1 MSLKALSDYTVYAK
15 YARYLPEKKR
25 RESWEEMVD
34 RVFQMHLNRFESAI
48 SKNEELK
55 ADILFAK
62 QQVKKKRVLGAQRIL
77 QFGGEP
83 ILKHNAKV
91 FNCSFGYLDRVK
103 AFQETMYL
111 LLCGC
116 GVGFSVQ
123 FKHIKKI
130 PNIATPT
137 KGIKVFNP
145 EDSIEG
151 WADCVGVLMS
161 SFFTKDA
168 TFPEYKGHEIKFNF
182 SNIRPEGTLIAGQFK
197 APGHKGLEQALE
209 KVREVIVNRLT
220 AGETKLHAI
229 DVYDIIMHFSNAVL
243 SGGVRRS
250 ATICLFSKTDKEMMG
265 AKTGNWFLTHPQRAR
280 SNNSV
285 LLVKD
290 DITKEEFSTI
300 IESTKQFGEPGFVFA
315 DSEDCG
321 YNPCFEKNTRIHTSK
336 GLIKIKDLYDT
347 CQEFNT
353 LTDNRVIKI
362 DDIDTFKY
370 GISTKPCTK
379 VALTQ
384 ENANIYKVTTGHGQ
398 TLEVTDN
405 HTFITMSG
413 RKQLKDVVIGD
424 KIMLPSGVGSFG
436 DKGSY
441 ELGLLLGLVVGDGTI
456 PTYNS
461 KDSARIVVWGE
472 DVDDISD
479 ILEMVNN
486 ITNHQHT
493 IFYGSQGDVSFASIE
508 SKKLMD
514 VFKDF
519 GITKESI
526 KKEVPEV
533 IWQGSRQTVTGY
545 IHGLI
550 YTDGS
555 VPKYKD
561 SSSISSFN
569 IGIDQANYK
578 LLQDIQNLMLNFG
591 IVSRV
596 YKLGHDTDYINNMKE
611 CLLPDGKGG
620 NKLYSCSRVSRL
632 VINRPN
638 MVTFETEIG
647 IYGRKGETLKKVLD
661 DRGRDC
667 YKPERFITTIDSVE
681 FSKIADVFCF
691 TEPQTNSTIANGVV
705 IGQCVEIGLYP
716 QTKDGRSGWQFCNLC
731 EINGKFCDTE
741 EKFIQACRAAAI
753 IGTLQAGYTDF
764 KYLSPETKE
773 ITDQEA
779 LLGCSIT
786 GIMDNPDILL
796 NPEIQ
801 RRGAKEIRKMNDK
814 IAKLIGIN
822 PAART
827 TCVKPA
833 GSTSC
838 VLGTASGI
846 HPHHAKRYIRRVQ
859 ANYLEYPLKKF
870 SEVNP
875 IAIEKSVW
883 SSSGTDMVISF
894 LCEVPKGA
902 VVKNNLRAV
911 ELLEKVKTTQ
921 QNWVEAGTNKEL
933 CLLQSLRHN
942 VSNTITVN
950 DDEWDE
956 VRDYIYNNKKWFA
969 GISLLSAAG
978 DLDYPQAP
986 FATVLNARE
995 IVDEYGDAAVFASGL
1010 IVDGLNA
1017 YKNNLWAA
1025 CDSVLG
1031 VGEKVKDFDFLIIPH
1046 EQSDDY
1052 KQWLKCDWNRR
1063 AKQFAD
1069 RYFNGN
1075 IRKASHCLK
1084 HVSLWKTW
1092 CDLQR
1097 EYKEIDWSLVV
1108 EEIETY
1114 VDATTLGAQACAG
1127 GACAI

>member
-48 SKNEELK
+48 SKNEDLK

-137 KGIKVFNP
+137 KGVKVFKP

-182 SNIRPEGTLIAGQFK
+182 SNIRPEGSLIAGQFK
-197 APGHKGLEQALE
+197 APGHKGLESALE

-265 AKTGNWFLTHPQRAR
+265 AKTGNWFVTHPQRAR

-321 YNPCFEKNTRIHTSK
+321 YNPC
-336 GLIKIKDLYDT
+336 
-347 CQEFNT
+347 
-353 LTDNRVIKI
+353 
-362 DDIDTFKY
+362 
-370 GISTKPCTK
+370 
-379 VALTQ
+379 
-384 ENANIYKVTTGHGQ
+384 
-398 TLEVTDN
+398 
-405 HTFITMSG
+405 
-413 RKQLKDVVIGD
+413 
-424 KIMLPSGVGSFG
+424 
-436 DKGSY
+436 
-441 ELGLLLGLVVGDGTI
+441 
-456 PTYNS
+456 
-461 KDSARIVVWGE
+461 
-472 DVDDISD
+472 
-479 ILEMVNN
+479 
-486 ITNHQHT
+486 
-493 IFYGSQGDVSFASIE
+493 
-508 SKKLMD
+508 
-514 VFKDF
+514 
-519 GITKESI
+519 
-526 KKEVPEV
+526 
-533 IWQGSRQTVTGY
+533 
-545 IHGLI
+545 
-550 YTDGS
+550 
-555 VPKYKD
+555 
-561 SSSISSFN
+561 
-569 IGIDQANYK
+569 
-578 LLQDIQNLMLNFG
+578 
-591 IVSRV
+591 
-596 YKLGHDTDYINNMKE
+596 
-611 CLLPDGKGG
+611 
-620 NKLYSCSRVSRL
+620 
-632 VINRPN
+632 
-638 MVTFETEIG
+638 
-647 IYGRKGETLKKVLD
+647 
-661 DRGRDC
+661 
-667 YKPERFITTIDSVE
+667 
-681 FSKIADVFCF
+681 
-691 TEPQTNSTIANGVV
+691 
-705 IGQCVEIGLYP
+705 VEIGLYP

-753 IGTLQAGYTDF
+753 IGTLQASYTDF

-801 RRGAKEIRKMNDK
+801 RKGAKEIRKMNDK

-902 VVKNNLRAV
+902 VIKNNLRAV

>member
-1 MSLKALSDYTVYAK
+1 MSVKALSDYTIYAK
-15 YARYLPEKKR
+15 YARYVPEKKR
-25 RESWEEMVD
+25 RESWDEMVD
-34 RVFQMHLNRFESAI
+34 RVFEMHLSRFQLAI

-55 ADILFAK
+55 SDILFAK

-91 FNCSFGYLDRVK
+91 FNCSFGYLDRVR

-123 FKHIKKI
+123 TKHIKKL
-130 PNIATPT
+130 PAVSMPAE
-137 KGIKVFNP
+137 KVKIFKP

-151 WADCVGVLMS
+151 WADCVGVLLS
-161 SFFTKDA
+161 SFFDNDA
-168 TFPEYKGHEIKFNF
+168 TFPEYNRHTVKFDF
-182 SNIRPEGTLIAGQFK
+182 SNIRPEGALIAGQFK
-197 APGHKGLEQALE
+197 APGHKGLEAALE
-209 KVREVIVNRLT
+209 KVREVIISRLT

-321 YNPCFEKNTRIHTSK
+321 YNP
-336 GLIKIKDLYDT
+336 
-347 CQEFNT
+347 
-353 LTDNRVIKI
+353 
-362 DDIDTFKY
+362 
-370 GISTKPCTK
+370 
-379 VALTQ
+379 
-384 ENANIYKVTTGHGQ
+384 
-398 TLEVTDN
+398 
-405 HTFITMSG
+405 
-413 RKQLKDVVIGD
+413 
-424 KIMLPSGVGSFG
+424 
-436 DKGSY
+436 
-441 ELGLLLGLVVGDGTI
+441 
-456 PTYNS
+456 
-461 KDSARIVVWGE
+461 
-472 DVDDISD
+472 
-479 ILEMVNN
+479 
-486 ITNHQHT
+486 
-493 IFYGSQGDVSFASIE
+493 
-508 SKKLMD
+508 
-514 VFKDF
+514 
-519 GITKESI
+519 
-526 KKEVPEV
+526 
-533 IWQGSRQTVTGY
+533 
-545 IHGLI
+545 
-550 YTDGS
+550 
-555 VPKYKD
+555 
-561 SSSISSFN
+561 
-569 IGIDQANYK
+569 
-578 LLQDIQNLMLNFG
+578 
-591 IVSRV
+591 
-596 YKLGHDTDYINNMKE
+596 
-611 CLLPDGKGG
+611 
-620 NKLYSCSRVSRL
+620 
-632 VINRPN
+632 
-638 MVTFETEIG
+638 
-647 IYGRKGETLKKVLD
+647 
-661 DRGRDC
+661 
-667 YKPERFITTIDSVE
+667 
-681 FSKIADVFCF
+681 
-691 TEPQTNSTIANGVV
+691 
-705 IGQCVEIGLYP
+705 CVEIGLYP

-814 IAKLIGIN
+814 IAKLICIN

-827 TCVKPA
+827 NCVKPA

>member
-1 MSLKALSDYTVYAK
+1 MSVKALSDYTIYAK
-15 YARYLPEKKR
+15 YARYVPEKKR
-25 RESWEEMVD
+25 RESWDEMVD
-34 RVFQMHLNRFESAI
+34 RVFEMHLSRFQLAI

-55 ADILFAK
+55 SDILFAK

-91 FNCSFGYLDRVK
+91 FNCSFGYLDRVR

-123 FKHIKKI
+123 TKHIKKL
-130 PNIATPT
+130 PAVSMPAE
-137 KGIKVFNP
+137 KVKIFKP

-151 WADCVGVLMS
+151 WADCVGVLLS
-161 SFFTKDA
+161 SFFDNDA
-168 TFPEYKGHEIKFNF
+168 TFPEYNRHTVKFDF
-182 SNIRPEGTLIAGQFK
+182 SNIRPEGALIAGQFK
-197 APGHKGLEQALE
+197 APGHKGLEAALE
-209 KVREVIVNRLT
+209 KVREVIISRLT

-250 ATICLFSKTDKEMMG
+250 ATICLFSKTDKEMMD

-321 YNPCFEKNTRIHTSK
+321 YNPC
-336 GLIKIKDLYDT
+336 
-347 CQEFNT
+347 
-353 LTDNRVIKI
+353 
-362 DDIDTFKY
+362 
-370 GISTKPCTK
+370 
-379 VALTQ
+379 
-384 ENANIYKVTTGHGQ
+384 
-398 TLEVTDN
+398 
-405 HTFITMSG
+405 
-413 RKQLKDVVIGD
+413 
-424 KIMLPSGVGSFG
+424 
-436 DKGSY
+436 
-441 ELGLLLGLVVGDGTI
+441 
-456 PTYNS
+456 
-461 KDSARIVVWGE
+461 
-472 DVDDISD
+472 
-479 ILEMVNN
+479 
-486 ITNHQHT
+486 
-493 IFYGSQGDVSFASIE
+493 
-508 SKKLMD
+508 
-514 VFKDF
+514 
-519 GITKESI
+519 
-526 KKEVPEV
+526 
-533 IWQGSRQTVTGY
+533 
-545 IHGLI
+545 
-550 YTDGS
+550 
-555 VPKYKD
+555 
-561 SSSISSFN
+561 
-569 IGIDQANYK
+569 
-578 LLQDIQNLMLNFG
+578 
-591 IVSRV
+591 
-596 YKLGHDTDYINNMKE
+596 
-611 CLLPDGKGG
+611 
-620 NKLYSCSRVSRL
+620 
-632 VINRPN
+632 
-638 MVTFETEIG
+638 
-647 IYGRKGETLKKVLD
+647 
-661 DRGRDC
+661 
-667 YKPERFITTIDSVE
+667 
-681 FSKIADVFCF
+681 
-691 TEPQTNSTIANGVV
+691 
-705 IGQCVEIGLYP
+705 VEIGLYP

-731 EINGKFCDTE
+731 EINGKYCDTE

-786 GIMDNPDILL
+786 GIMDNPEILL
-796 NPEIQ
+796 NPETQ
-801 RRGAKEIRKMNDK
+801 RKGAKEICRMNKK

-859 ANYLEYPLKKF
+859 ANYLEYPLSKF
-870 SEVNP
+870 QENNP
-875 IAIEKSVW
+875 LAVEKSVW

-902 VVKNNLRAV
+902 IVKNNLLAV

-942 VSNTITVN
+942 VSNTITVK
-950 DDEWDE
+950 DGEWDE
-956 VRDYIYNNKKWFA
+956 VRDYIFANKKWFA
-969 GISLLSAAG
+969 GISLLSGSG

-986 FATVLNARE
+986 FATVLNAKE

-1010 IVDGLNA
+1010 IVDGLHVYND
-1017 YKNNLWAA
+1017 NLWAA

-1031 VGEKVKDFDFLIIPH
+1031 FGEKINDFGFKIIP
-1046 EQSDDY
+1046 EENTAEY
-1052 KQWLKCDWNRR
+1052 KQWLKFDWNRR
-1063 AKQFAD
+1063 AKQFAN

-1075 IRKASHCLK
+1075 VRKATHCMK

-1092 CDLQR
+1092 CDLSR
-1097 EYKEIDWSLVV
+1097 EYKEIDWSIVV
-1108 EEIETY
+1108 EENETH

>member
-1 MSLKALSDYTVYAK
+1 MSVKALSDYTIYAK
-15 YARYLPEKKR
+15 YARYVPEKKR
-25 RESWEEMVD
+25 RESWDEMVD
-34 RVFQMHLNRFESAI
+34 RVFEMHLSRFQLAI

-55 ADILFAK
+55 SDILFAK

-91 FNCSFGYLDRVK
+91 FNCSFGYLDRVR

-123 FKHIKKI
+123 TKHIKKL
-130 PNIATPT
+130 PAVSMPAE
-137 KGIKVFNP
+137 KVKIFKP

-151 WADCVGVLMS
+151 WADCVGVLLS
-161 SFFTKDA
+161 SFFDNDA
-168 TFPEYKGHEIKFNF
+168 TFPEYNRHTVKFDF
-182 SNIRPEGTLIAGQFK
+182 SNIRPEGALIAGQFK
-197 APGHKGLEQALE
+197 APGHKGLEAALE
-209 KVREVIVNRLT
+209 KVREVIISRLT

-229 DVYDIIMHFSNAVL
+229 DVYDIVMHFSNAVL

-250 ATICLFSKTDKEMMG
+250 ATICLFSKTDKEMMD

-290 DITKEEFSTI
+290 DITKEEFSKI

-321 YNPCFEKNTRIHTSK
+321 YNPC
-336 GLIKIKDLYDT
+336 
-347 CQEFNT
+347 
-353 LTDNRVIKI
+353 
-362 DDIDTFKY
+362 
-370 GISTKPCTK
+370 
-379 VALTQ
+379 
-384 ENANIYKVTTGHGQ
+384 
-398 TLEVTDN
+398 
-405 HTFITMSG
+405 
-413 RKQLKDVVIGD
+413 
-424 KIMLPSGVGSFG
+424 
-436 DKGSY
+436 
-441 ELGLLLGLVVGDGTI
+441 
-456 PTYNS
+456 
-461 KDSARIVVWGE
+461 
-472 DVDDISD
+472 
-479 ILEMVNN
+479 
-486 ITNHQHT
+486 
-493 IFYGSQGDVSFASIE
+493 
-508 SKKLMD
+508 
-514 VFKDF
+514 
-519 GITKESI
+519 
-526 KKEVPEV
+526 
-533 IWQGSRQTVTGY
+533 
-545 IHGLI
+545 
-550 YTDGS
+550 
-555 VPKYKD
+555 
-561 SSSISSFN
+561 
-569 IGIDQANYK
+569 
-578 LLQDIQNLMLNFG
+578 
-591 IVSRV
+591 
-596 YKLGHDTDYINNMKE
+596 
-611 CLLPDGKGG
+611 
-620 NKLYSCSRVSRL
+620 
-632 VINRPN
+632 
-638 MVTFETEIG
+638 
-647 IYGRKGETLKKVLD
+647 
-661 DRGRDC
+661 
-667 YKPERFITTIDSVE
+667 
-681 FSKIADVFCF
+681 
-691 TEPQTNSTIANGVV
+691 
-705 IGQCVEIGLYP
+705 VEIGLYP
-716 QTKDGRSGWQFCNLC
+716 QTRDGRSGWQFCNLC
-731 EINGKFCDTE
+731 EINGKYCDTE

-796 NPEIQ
+796 NPETQ
-801 RRGAKEIRKMNDK
+801 RKGAKEIRKINEK
-814 IAKLIGIN
+814 IAKLININ

-859 ANYLEYPLKKF
+859 ANYLEYPLSKF
-870 SEVNP
+870 QENNP
-875 IAIEKSVW
+875 LAVEKSVW

-902 VVKNNLRAV
+902 IIKNNLLAV

-942 VSNTITVN
+942 VSNTITVK

-956 VRDYIYNNKKWFA
+956 VRDYIFANKKWFA
-969 GISLLSAAG
+969 GISLLSGSG

-986 FATVLNARE
+986 FATVLNAKE

-1010 IVDGLNA
+1010 IVDGLHVYND
-1017 YKNNLWAA
+1017 NLWAA

-1031 VGEKVKDFDFLIIPH
+1031 FGEKINDFGFKIIPA
-1046 EQSDDY
+1046 ENTAEY
-1052 KQWLKCDWNRR
+1052 KQWLKFDWNRR
-1063 AKQFAD
+1063 AKQFAN

-1075 IRKASHCLK
+1075 VRKATHCMK

-1092 CDLQR
+1092 CDLSR
-1097 EYKEIDWSLVV
+1097 EYKEIDWSNVV
-1108 EEIETY
+1108 EENETH

>member
-48 SKNEELK
+48 SKNEELQ

-77 QFGGEP
+77 QFGGDP

-130 PNIATPT
+130 PNIAAPT
-137 KGIKVFNP
+137 KGIKVFKP

-321 YNPCFEKNTRIHTSK
+321 YNP
-336 GLIKIKDLYDT
+336 
-347 CQEFNT
+347 
-353 LTDNRVIKI
+353 
-362 DDIDTFKY
+362 
-370 GISTKPCTK
+370 
-379 VALTQ
+379 
-384 ENANIYKVTTGHGQ
+384 
-398 TLEVTDN
+398 
-405 HTFITMSG
+405 
-413 RKQLKDVVIGD
+413 
-424 KIMLPSGVGSFG
+424 
-436 DKGSY
+436 
-441 ELGLLLGLVVGDGTI
+441 
-456 PTYNS
+456 
-461 KDSARIVVWGE
+461 
-472 DVDDISD
+472 
-479 ILEMVNN
+479 
-486 ITNHQHT
+486 
-493 IFYGSQGDVSFASIE
+493 
-508 SKKLMD
+508 
-514 VFKDF
+514 
-519 GITKESI
+519 
-526 KKEVPEV
+526 
-533 IWQGSRQTVTGY
+533 
-545 IHGLI
+545 
-550 YTDGS
+550 
-555 VPKYKD
+555 
-561 SSSISSFN
+561 
-569 IGIDQANYK
+569 
-578 LLQDIQNLMLNFG
+578 
-591 IVSRV
+591 
-596 YKLGHDTDYINNMKE
+596 
-611 CLLPDGKGG
+611 
-620 NKLYSCSRVSRL
+620 
-632 VINRPN
+632 
-638 MVTFETEIG
+638 
-647 IYGRKGETLKKVLD
+647 
-661 DRGRDC
+661 
-667 YKPERFITTIDSVE
+667 
-681 FSKIADVFCF
+681 
-691 TEPQTNSTIANGVV
+691 
-705 IGQCVEIGLYP
+705 CVEIGLYP

>member
-77 QFGGEP
+77 QFGGDP

-130 PNIATPT
+130 PNIAAPT
-137 KGIKVFNP
+137 KGIKVFKP

-321 YNPCFEKNTRIHTSK
+321 YNP
-336 GLIKIKDLYDT
+336 
-347 CQEFNT
+347 
-353 LTDNRVIKI
+353 
-362 DDIDTFKY
+362 
-370 GISTKPCTK
+370 
-379 VALTQ
+379 
-384 ENANIYKVTTGHGQ
+384 
-398 TLEVTDN
+398 
-405 HTFITMSG
+405 
-413 RKQLKDVVIGD
+413 
-424 KIMLPSGVGSFG
+424 
-436 DKGSY
+436 
-441 ELGLLLGLVVGDGTI
+441 
-456 PTYNS
+456 
-461 KDSARIVVWGE
+461 
-472 DVDDISD
+472 
-479 ILEMVNN
+479 
-486 ITNHQHT
+486 
-493 IFYGSQGDVSFASIE
+493 
-508 SKKLMD
+508 
-514 VFKDF
+514 
-519 GITKESI
+519 
-526 KKEVPEV
+526 
-533 IWQGSRQTVTGY
+533 
-545 IHGLI
+545 
-550 YTDGS
+550 
-555 VPKYKD
+555 
-561 SSSISSFN
+561 
-569 IGIDQANYK
+569 
-578 LLQDIQNLMLNFG
+578 
-591 IVSRV
+591 
-596 YKLGHDTDYINNMKE
+596 
-611 CLLPDGKGG
+611 
-620 NKLYSCSRVSRL
+620 
-632 VINRPN
+632 
-638 MVTFETEIG
+638 
-647 IYGRKGETLKKVLD
+647 
-661 DRGRDC
+661 
-667 YKPERFITTIDSVE
+667 
-681 FSKIADVFCF
+681 
-691 TEPQTNSTIANGVV
+691 
-705 IGQCVEIGLYP
+705 CVEIGLYP

-1052 KQWLKCDWNRR
+1052 KQWLKCDWKRR

>member
-48 SKNEELK
+48 SKNEDLK

-137 KGIKVFNP
+137 KGVKVFKP

-151 WADCVGVLMS
+151 WTDCVGVLMS

-182 SNIRPEGTLIAGQFK
+182 SNIRPEGSLIAGQFK
-197 APGHKGLEQALE
+197 APGHKGLESALE

-265 AKTGNWFLTHPQRAR
+265 AKTGNWFVTHPQRAR

-321 YNPCFEKNTRIHTSK
+321 YNPC
-336 GLIKIKDLYDT
+336 
-347 CQEFNT
+347 
-353 LTDNRVIKI
+353 
-362 DDIDTFKY
+362 
-370 GISTKPCTK
+370 
-379 VALTQ
+379 
-384 ENANIYKVTTGHGQ
+384 
-398 TLEVTDN
+398 
-405 HTFITMSG
+405 
-413 RKQLKDVVIGD
+413 
-424 KIMLPSGVGSFG
+424 
-436 DKGSY
+436 
-441 ELGLLLGLVVGDGTI
+441 
-456 PTYNS
+456 
-461 KDSARIVVWGE
+461 
-472 DVDDISD
+472 
-479 ILEMVNN
+479 
-486 ITNHQHT
+486 
-493 IFYGSQGDVSFASIE
+493 
-508 SKKLMD
+508 
-514 VFKDF
+514 
-519 GITKESI
+519 
-526 KKEVPEV
+526 
-533 IWQGSRQTVTGY
+533 
-545 IHGLI
+545 
-550 YTDGS
+550 
-555 VPKYKD
+555 
-561 SSSISSFN
+561 
-569 IGIDQANYK
+569 
-578 LLQDIQNLMLNFG
+578 
-591 IVSRV
+591 
-596 YKLGHDTDYINNMKE
+596 
-611 CLLPDGKGG
+611 
-620 NKLYSCSRVSRL
+620 
-632 VINRPN
+632 
-638 MVTFETEIG
+638 
-647 IYGRKGETLKKVLD
+647 
-661 DRGRDC
+661 
-667 YKPERFITTIDSVE
+667 
-681 FSKIADVFCF
+681 
-691 TEPQTNSTIANGVV
+691 
-705 IGQCVEIGLYP
+705 VEIGLYP

-753 IGTLQAGYTDF
+753 IGTLQASYTDF

-801 RRGAKEIRKMNDK
+801 RKGAKEIRKMNDK

-902 VVKNNLRAV
+902 VIKNNLRAV

>member
-77 QFGGEP
+77 QFGGDP

-130 PNIATPT
+130 PNIAAPT
-137 KGIKVFNP
+137 KGIKVFKP

-321 YNPCFEKNTRIHTSK
+321 YNP
-336 GLIKIKDLYDT
+336 
-347 CQEFNT
+347 
-353 LTDNRVIKI
+353 
-362 DDIDTFKY
+362 
-370 GISTKPCTK
+370 
-379 VALTQ
+379 
-384 ENANIYKVTTGHGQ
+384 
-398 TLEVTDN
+398 
-405 HTFITMSG
+405 
-413 RKQLKDVVIGD
+413 
-424 KIMLPSGVGSFG
+424 
-436 DKGSY
+436 
-441 ELGLLLGLVVGDGTI
+441 
-456 PTYNS
+456 
-461 KDSARIVVWGE
+461 
-472 DVDDISD
+472 
-479 ILEMVNN
+479 
-486 ITNHQHT
+486 
-493 IFYGSQGDVSFASIE
+493 
-508 SKKLMD
+508 
-514 VFKDF
+514 
-519 GITKESI
+519 
-526 KKEVPEV
+526 
-533 IWQGSRQTVTGY
+533 
-545 IHGLI
+545 
-550 YTDGS
+550 
-555 VPKYKD
+555 
-561 SSSISSFN
+561 
-569 IGIDQANYK
+569 
-578 LLQDIQNLMLNFG
+578 
-591 IVSRV
+591 
-596 YKLGHDTDYINNMKE
+596 
-611 CLLPDGKGG
+611 
-620 NKLYSCSRVSRL
+620 
-632 VINRPN
+632 
-638 MVTFETEIG
+638 
-647 IYGRKGETLKKVLD
+647 
-661 DRGRDC
+661 
-667 YKPERFITTIDSVE
+667 
-681 FSKIADVFCF
+681 
-691 TEPQTNSTIANGVV
+691 
-705 IGQCVEIGLYP
+705 CVEIGLYP

-1097 EYKEIDWSLVV
+1097 EYK
-1108 EEIETY
+1108 
-1114 VDATTLGAQACAG
+1114 
-1127 GACAI
+1127 

>member
-77 QFGGEP
+77 QFGGDP

-130 PNIATPT
+130 PNIAAPT
-137 KGIKVFNP
+137 KGIKVFKP

-321 YNPCFEKNTRIHTSK
+321 YNP
-336 GLIKIKDLYDT
+336 
-347 CQEFNT
+347 
-353 LTDNRVIKI
+353 
-362 DDIDTFKY
+362 
-370 GISTKPCTK
+370 
-379 VALTQ
+379 
-384 ENANIYKVTTGHGQ
+384 
-398 TLEVTDN
+398 
-405 HTFITMSG
+405 
-413 RKQLKDVVIGD
+413 
-424 KIMLPSGVGSFG
+424 
-436 DKGSY
+436 
-441 ELGLLLGLVVGDGTI
+441 
-456 PTYNS
+456 
-461 KDSARIVVWGE
+461 
-472 DVDDISD
+472 
-479 ILEMVNN
+479 
-486 ITNHQHT
+486 
-493 IFYGSQGDVSFASIE
+493 
-508 SKKLMD
+508 
-514 VFKDF
+514 
-519 GITKESI
+519 
-526 KKEVPEV
+526 
-533 IWQGSRQTVTGY
+533 
-545 IHGLI
+545 
-550 YTDGS
+550 
-555 VPKYKD
+555 
-561 SSSISSFN
+561 
-569 IGIDQANYK
+569 
-578 LLQDIQNLMLNFG
+578 
-591 IVSRV
+591 
-596 YKLGHDTDYINNMKE
+596 
-611 CLLPDGKGG
+611 
-620 NKLYSCSRVSRL
+620 
-632 VINRPN
+632 
-638 MVTFETEIG
+638 
-647 IYGRKGETLKKVLD
+647 
-661 DRGRDC
+661 
-667 YKPERFITTIDSVE
+667 
-681 FSKIADVFCF
+681 
-691 TEPQTNSTIANGVV
+691 
-705 IGQCVEIGLYP
+705 CVEIGLYP

>member
-48 SKNEELK
+48 SKNEELQ

-77 QFGGEP
+77 QFGGDP

-137 KGIKVFNP
+137 KGIKVFKP

-321 YNPCFEKNTRIHTSK
+321 YNP
-336 GLIKIKDLYDT
+336 
-347 CQEFNT
+347 
-353 LTDNRVIKI
+353 
-362 DDIDTFKY
+362 
-370 GISTKPCTK
+370 
-379 VALTQ
+379 
-384 ENANIYKVTTGHGQ
+384 
-398 TLEVTDN
+398 
-405 HTFITMSG
+405 
-413 RKQLKDVVIGD
+413 
-424 KIMLPSGVGSFG
+424 
-436 DKGSY
+436 
-441 ELGLLLGLVVGDGTI
+441 
-456 PTYNS
+456 
-461 KDSARIVVWGE
+461 
-472 DVDDISD
+472 
-479 ILEMVNN
+479 
-486 ITNHQHT
+486 
-493 IFYGSQGDVSFASIE
+493 
-508 SKKLMD
+508 
-514 VFKDF
+514 
-519 GITKESI
+519 
-526 KKEVPEV
+526 
-533 IWQGSRQTVTGY
+533 
-545 IHGLI
+545 
-550 YTDGS
+550 
-555 VPKYKD
+555 
-561 SSSISSFN
+561 
-569 IGIDQANYK
+569 
-578 LLQDIQNLMLNFG
+578 
-591 IVSRV
+591 
-596 YKLGHDTDYINNMKE
+596 
-611 CLLPDGKGG
+611 
-620 NKLYSCSRVSRL
+620 
-632 VINRPN
+632 
-638 MVTFETEIG
+638 
-647 IYGRKGETLKKVLD
+647 
-661 DRGRDC
+661 
-667 YKPERFITTIDSVE
+667 
-681 FSKIADVFCF
+681 
-691 TEPQTNSTIANGVV
+691 
-705 IGQCVEIGLYP
+705 CVEIGLYP